1 MKEAT
6 SYMLEFNIF
15 HCDGSDHWT
24 ALLSALQVHTIQF
37 MTVLLRSEGLEREA
51 VLGQSLT
58 WLYYFW
64 LTRSPY

>member
-37 MTVLLRSEGLEREA
+37 MTVLL
-51 VLGQSLT
+51 
-58 WLYYFW
+58 
-64 LTRSPY
+64 

>member
-37 MTVLLRSEGLEREA
+37 MTV
-51 VLGQSLT
+51 
-58 WLYYFW
+58 
-64 LTRSPY
+64 